1 MSQDARDL
9 RNAGCYLVV
18 LLAFAAAAVFA
29 GPPLIERAIAS
40 TDLDEI
46 VAPFTEAES
55 EQAPTRLSIAVDN
68 AREIRAALAKPQ
80 PPLEP
85 LPPITAKL
93 AYGHLKPDAKPG
105 SRTAHS
111 HKRPK
116 LPKAAMDAMASA
128 NGGADQPRSYSAP
141 AQVELHRVY

>member
-9 RNAGCYLVV
+9 RSAGCYVVV
-18 LLAFAAAAVFA
+18 LLAFAAAVVFA
-29 GPPLIERAIAS
+29 GPPLVERAIAS
-40 TDLDEI
+40 TGFSEI
-46 VAPFTEAES
+46 VSPFSEAES

-85 LPPITAKL
+85 LQPITAKL
-93 AYGHLKPDAKPG
+93 AHGHLKPG
-105 SRTAHS
+105 SRTAHA
-111 HKRPK
+111 HQRPK

-128 NGGADQPRSYSAP
+128 NNADTPRSYSAP
-141 AQVELHRVY
+141 APMELHRVY